1 MVAVALAAAALVT
14 LGVPAAG
21 LPDTDDPS
29 LDLNRTIRTTP
40 FVGSSTSIRDG
51 EGSAYV
57 PRDDS
62 LWLADDNSNQVFEV
76 NRRTGALKSVI
87 SQSAFNAAPRL
98 GGGGPAG
105 SSRTGDLESMAYNP
119 ANDTLYAFSGPC
131 CSSSARPTA
140 FRLKRSNGHF
150 RVESHQPLP
159 SGVSLTAAAVRP
171 TDGKLYVGKG
181 SSLRTYV
188 YTSNTLGSTF
198 SISGLSG
205 ILGLSFSSNGA
216 DLFAVTSSE
225 RLHRVNW
232 ATRKLVSGWSFDLD
246 DFDVEDS
253 RAVELIGNQFF
264 VLDGTDGEPAVFVF
278 DVED

>member
-1 MVAVALAAAALVT
+1 MVAVALVAAALVT

-40 FVGSSTSIRDG
+40 FVGSSTSMRDG

-57 PRDDS
+57 QRDDS

-76 NRRTGALKSVI
+76 NRQTGALKSVI
-87 SQSAFNAAPRL
+87 SHSAFNAAPRL

-119 ANDTLYAFSGPC
+119 ANDTLYAFSGAC
-131 CSSSARPTA
+131 CSSSAKPTA

-188 YTSNTLGSTF
+188 YASNTLGSTF

-278 DVED
+278 DVDD